1 MDESLWNELIQA
13 AFRFDPDRLWKSGI
27 AVLLMIA
34 VLIAMRVAFK
44 AFKKRSHI
52 GSDVKKYH
60 FFLTAYRIMKV
71 FVIITA
77 VMGILSINGV
87 NVTSFSMLFGV
98 FAAMIVFAVKDSFQD
113 IFAGFTIMLDKY
125 FSVGDA
131 VEYEGKDGVVVSFTI
146 RTTKIEF
153 LDDRSV
159 MSISNRHITK
169 IKKLTHLVDIDIPL
183 SYELDRKTAFSV
195 LSSVCEKIKAIS
207 GIEDCQFKGTQS
219 FSEYAVIYKLRFFC
233 EPNDR
238 PDIRREVMKTIQD
251 GLNEAEIR
259 IPYRQIEI
267 RTYDQGHIQQ

>member
-1 MDESLWNELIQA
+1 MDESLWNELMQA

-125 FSVGDA
+125 FSGYFEKKEKKKRKHRDIMVCSCRRCNSMRLTEHARWNAYMRVNGYIYA
-131 VEYEGKDGVVVSFTI
+131 AI
-146 RTTKIEF
+146 R
-153 LDDRSV
+153 
-159 MSISNRHITK
+159 
-169 IKKLTHLVDIDIPL
+169 
-183 SYELDRKTAFSV
+183 
-195 LSSVCEKIKAIS
+195 
-207 GIEDCQFKGTQS
+207 
-219 FSEYAVIYKLRFFC
+219 
-233 EPNDR
+233 NDR
-238 PDIRREVMKTIQD
+238 AKCHNDIKPWNSCYKCR
-251 GLNEAEIR
+251 GEI
-259 IPYRQIEI
+259 
-267 RTYDQGHIQQ
+267 